1 MKREPIDIELSKL
14 AHAPWNPRAQ
24 IKPSDVEDLTA
35 SIKAD
40 GLIQRLVV
48 VADPATNGYTVIAGN
63 RRLVACNAAGM
74 DVIPCELLDV
84 DETTA
89 KRMTLIENLQRRDV
103 DPVLE
108 AELVQSLI
116 DSGMTIEEIASE
128 TGRGEKWV
136 WRRKQL
142 TNLDRRYIAELDKR
156 KATATVD
163 CLERIARYPMAVQ
176 DACLKRF
183 GEYLYEGRQ
192 ISWNDV
198 RYIFE
203 SCTRNINNALFNKG
217 ACRKCGNNSANAPT
231 LFGIDESRQC
241 GVCLDSECFIRK
253 TKAWIDGE
261 IKKSEKSGHKVVR
274 VKDLY
279 KIDNYWDRSNRY
291 NEDHPVMYV
300 VEDETPFITYGKDST
315 EAKEAESEEDKAQAE
330 KDKRRKAAKKS
341 CKALS
346 EFLNGDGVIK
356 RLVAEKFCLVA
367 AGGIPVHVLIL
378 LQNALGSY
386 DYDDGT
392 SIGDKEWDWLAR
404 YPESSGECVSGD
416 ELEKMLD
423 RIVMDIQDELTGY
436 TCIDAANNLL
446 ELFPKL
452 RDIIPPTDLSNIEKA
467 KE

>member
-48 VADPATNGYTVIAGN
+48 VADPATNGYIVIAGN
-63 RRLVACNAAGM
+63 RRLVACKAAGM

-89 KRMTLIENLQRRDV
+89 KRMTLIENLQRLDV

-142 TNLDRRYIAELDKR
+142 TNLDRRYIAELEKR

-163 CLERIARYPMAVQ
+163 CLERIARYPAKLQ

-183 GEYLYEGRQ
+183 LEYVEEGSQTTWRNV
-192 ISWNDV
+192 S
-198 RYIFE
+198 YIFE
-203 SCTRNINNALFNKG
+203 RCTKDIYSAKFSKTE
-217 ACRKCGNNSANAPT
+217 CRKCGNNSANAPT
-231 LFGIDESRQC
+231 LFGIEEGRKC
-241 GVCLDSECFIRK
+241 GVCLKEECFVK
-253 TKAWIDGE
+253 KSKAWA
-261 IKKSEKSGHKVVR
+261 EKEVEKAEAAGRKVVR
-274 VKDLY
+274 VDDVY
-279 KIDNYWDRSNRY
+279 KIPYNWDRADKY
-291 NEDHPVMYV
+291 NEEHPVMYV
-300 VEDETPFITYGKDST
+300 VDDEIPFVMWGIDDKGNSRTPKD
-315 EAKEAESEEDKAQAE
+315 EACIAAAKRNKEI
-330 KDKRRKAAKKS
+330 KKS
-341 CKALS
+341 CKMLLDFISGSGVLKKLVLGNFETS
-346 EFLNGDGVIK
+346 ELLGVPVIVFIAFL
-356 RLVAEKFCLVA
+356 A
-367 AGGIPVHVLIL
+367 AF
-378 LQNALGSY
+378 GSY
-386 DYDDGT
+386 DYDDST
-392 SIGDKEWDWLAR
+392 SVGEKAVEWLSRYHKGDIFGVRGEELDQMCERIATELKDAL
-404 YPESSGECVSGD
+404 SGYNCRE
-416 ELEKMLD
+416 EAQK
-423 RIVMDIQDELTGY
+423 
-436 TCIDAANNLL
+436 LL
-446 ELFPKL
+446 SIFPKL
-452 RDIIPPTDLSNIEKA
+452 RDMLPPTDLSNIENA

>member
-1 MKREPIDIELSKL
+1 MKRKPIDIELSKL

-63 RRLVACNAAGM
+63 RRLVACKAAGLE
-74 DVIPCELLDV
+74 VIPCELLDV
-84 DETTA
+84 DEMTA

-103 DPVLE
+103 DPIME
-108 AELVQSLI
+108 AELVKNLL

-128 TGRGEKWV
+128 TGRGDKWV
-136 WRRKQL
+136 WRRSQL
-142 TNLDRRYIAELDKR
+142 TNLDRRYLTALDKR
-156 KATATVD
+156 ESSATID
-163 CLERIARYPMAVQ
+163 CLERIARYPKNVQ
-176 DACLKRF
+176 DECLNGFVSYAYK
-183 GEYLYEGRQ
+183 GRQ
-192 ISWNDV
+192 TSWANV
-198 RYIFE
+198 KYIFE
-203 SCTRNINNALFNKG
+203 SCTKEIDSAKFDKTE
-217 ACRKCGNNSANAPT
+217 CRKCANNSANAPT
-231 LFGIDESRQC
+231 LFDMDETGGKC
-241 GVCLDSECFIRK
+241 GMCLNGECFVRK
-253 TKAWIDGE
+253 MKAWVEKEVKKAEKKG
-261 IKKSEKSGHKVVR
+261 IKVSR
-274 VKDLY
+274 IKDIY
-279 KIDNYWDRSNRY
+279 QIPDYWDKKMKY
-291 NEDHPVMYV
+291 DEGHPVMYV
-300 VEDETPFITYGKDST
+300 VEDSVPSIVFGRDSVK
-315 EAKEAESEEDKAQAE
+315 KESVSEEDKAQAE

-346 EFLNGDGVIK
+346 EFLDGDGVIK

-423 RIVMDIQDELTGY
+423 RIVMDIQDELAGY